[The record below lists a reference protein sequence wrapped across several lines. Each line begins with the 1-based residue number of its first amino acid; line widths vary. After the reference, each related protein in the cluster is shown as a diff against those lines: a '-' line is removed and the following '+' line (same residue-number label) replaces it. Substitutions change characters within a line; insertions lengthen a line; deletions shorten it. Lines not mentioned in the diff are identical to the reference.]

1 MSLLNSNK
9 EDMKK
14 CPSQTE
20 KHPEK
25 LPVKTP
31 HVPFPYKR
39 LKHNWNMLHLFEP
52 REALH
57 K

>member
-1 MSLLNSNK
+1 MLFLMSLLNSNK

-25 LPVKTP
+25 LPVKIP
-31 HVPFPYKR
+31 HVPFP
-39 LKHNWNMLHLFEP
+39 
-52 REALH
+52 
-57 K
+57 